1 LYVTDSEAL
10 ASLVKQLRAAP
21 VVGVDTEFMRER
33 TYFARLCLIQ
43 VATDDVAAII
53 DPLKCK
59 DLSPLCDLM
68 RDESVVKV
76 FHAGGQD
83 LEIFYR
89 LCGGA
94 VAPVFDTQVAATLA
108 GFQQQVGYGALVQD
122 VMGVKLDKGDSYTD
136 WARRPLSDTQVEY
149 ALNDVRYLPAMYRE
163 LSARLA
169 KSDRLPWLQADFD
182 RLADASTYEI
192 IPEEQWRRVKRISSL
207 NRRQIGIAREVA
219 AWRELEAIRRDIPK
233 RWVLGDESIIEVA
246 RRAPATDKDLA
257 DIRGIPEKFGR
268 SASEGVLTAVAR
280 GVALPDDQL
289 PVLAKRRR
297 PAGDIDGAVDLM
309 VALVRLRARE
319 HGVAMP
325 LLASRDEL
333 ERLAAG
339 ERDASPLLVGWRHT
353 MVGAELLDLLDG
365 AVLLSLDQG
374 RLQVVKNP
382 RSSA

>member
-1 LYVTDSEAL
+1 
-10 ASLVKQLRAAP
+10 
-21 VVGVDTEFMRER
+21 M
-33 TYFARLCLIQ
+33 
-43 VATDDVAAII
+43 
-53 DPLKCK
+53 
-59 DLSPLCDLM
+59 
-68 RDESVVKV
+68 
-76 FHAGGQD
+76 
-83 LEIFYR
+83 
-89 LCGGA
+89 
-94 VAPVFDTQVAATLA
+94 
-108 GFQQQVGYGALVQD
+108 
-122 VMGVKLDKGDSYTD
+122 
-136 WARRPLSDTQVEY
+136 
-149 ALNDVRYLPAMYRE
+149 
-163 LSARLA
+163 
-169 KSDRLPWLQADFD
+169 
-182 RLADASTYEI
+182 
-192 IPEEQWRRVKRISSL
+192 
-207 NRRQIGIAREVA
+207 
-219 AWRELEAIRRDIPK
+219 RRDIPK

-268 SASEGVLTAVAR
+268 GASDGVLAAVAR

-365 AVLLSLDQG
+365 AVVLSLDQG

-382 RSSA
+382 RSST